1 MTLQL
6 VRNELYD
13 RHVKQTHVYISIT
26 SYYTQIT
33 YSIIISVC
41 PNVCSRN
48 QTSCAQ
54 NDVCNNIIIAI
65 SFVHS
70 IQELL

>member
-6 VRNELYD
+6 VRNEVYD
-13 RHVKQTHVYISIT
+13 RHVKQTHVHIIFILYTNHLLYNLSIP
-26 SYYTQIT
+26 I
-33 YSIIISVC
+33 C
-41 PNVCSRN
+41 PNVWSRN

-54 NDVCNNIIIAI
+54 NDVCNIIIAI